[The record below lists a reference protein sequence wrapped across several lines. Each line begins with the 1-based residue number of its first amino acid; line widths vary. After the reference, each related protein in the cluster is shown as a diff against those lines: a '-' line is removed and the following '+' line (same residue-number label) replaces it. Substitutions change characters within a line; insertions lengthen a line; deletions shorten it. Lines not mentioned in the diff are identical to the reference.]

1 MPGSRTVFEEELREL
16 QQQVM
21 LMGDMVDTAIGRA
34 IDCLQRLDTPEARQ
48 LIADDALINQ
58 KRLEIEERVVEVIA
72 TQQPLAG
79 DLRFLLAI
87 LHNVVDLERMG
98 DHAEGIGKIV
108 VMHAGKPLVKPLV
121 DLPRMATKA
130 REMLRGALDAFARR
144 DLEASMRIAQDDDI
158 VDALHDQV
166 YHELLLYMLRDPAT
180 IERATYLIWVSHNL
194 ERIADRA
201 TNICEQTAYLVTG
214 KMQEI
219 NTSRY

>member
-166 YHELLLYMLRDPAT
+166 YHGLLLYMLRDPAT